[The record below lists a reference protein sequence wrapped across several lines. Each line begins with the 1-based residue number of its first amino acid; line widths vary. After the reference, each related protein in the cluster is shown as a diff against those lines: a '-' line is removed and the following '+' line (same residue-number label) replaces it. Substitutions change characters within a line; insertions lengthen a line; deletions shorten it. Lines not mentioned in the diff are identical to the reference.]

1 MGVVEAVVEAVVDAV
16 VETAADVVEVLWLEV
31 ELTLLVDGV
40 DRW

>member
-1 MGVVEAVVEAVVDAV
+1 VEAVVDAVVDAV

-31 ELTLLVDGV
+31 EVTLLVDCV